1 MQRNLIFLLYLPVGF
16 MSGFEFLSSAGLIL
30 FTLISL
36 VCLLCL
42 LCLVCPRSISFSVLA
57 LLVLIPFHS
66 KPPGEV
72 GKNERG
78 CVKAN
83 ESLICNKQLMSFL
96 YPINF
101 ENNTSLNMFV
111 KDGSTNIS
119 HEIYYF
125 AIT

>member
-57 LLVLIPFHS
+57 LLVFFLDRFCSLFVRLFLQGASISIDMLYMDRRRIYLRTLLKLSGVNPDTWSDTIDQKPDTGEKWS
-66 KPPGEV
+66 KNDP
-72 GKNERG
+72 K
-78 CVKAN
+78 
-83 ESLICNKQLMSFL
+83 
-96 YPINF
+96 
-101 ENNTSLNMFV
+101 
-111 KDGSTNIS
+111 
-119 HEIYYF
+119 
-125 AIT
+125 